1 MTEISMA
8 CKGKQD
14 TEADADKRSFIDS
27 GRIRYHASI
36 LIAAVLVIAV
46 AEFLQLEDR
55 GKVGMPFWGRLPGI
69 CAWRNF
75 FGIECPGC
83 GLTRCFIAIAH
94 GDWSRAWQFNPA
106 GFLIFAVILYQIPF
120 RSLQLWR
127 LKRGGQ
133 DYRHGIWLINLVA
146 WSIVASLLIQWTEK
160 LFF

>member
-94 GDWSRAWQFNPA
+94 GDWSRAWQFNP
-106 GFLIFAVILYQIPF
+106 
-120 RSLQLWR
+120 
-127 LKRGGQ
+127 
-133 DYRHGIWLINLVA
+133 
-146 WSIVASLLIQWTEK
+146 
-160 LFF
+160 